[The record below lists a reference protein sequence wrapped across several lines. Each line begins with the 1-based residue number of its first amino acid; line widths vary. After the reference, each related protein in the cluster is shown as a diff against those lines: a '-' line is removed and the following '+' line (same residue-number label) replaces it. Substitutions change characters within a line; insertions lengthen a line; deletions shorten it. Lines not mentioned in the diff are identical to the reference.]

1 MKKQLLPLY
10 LGLLMLLIST
20 NCKQNKVAETIKM
33 SANDPFKSTMV
44 ESQFFDIKGHEDNVI
59 EGEKGTIII
68 MPKGSFKDNDG
79 NVVTSD
85 IKIEL
90 AEALSQSDMLL
101 SNLNTTSNGQLLETD
116 GMLYFN
122 ATSNGKP
129 LIINT
134 DNPIRIE
141 MPTDK
146 KKPSMKA
153 YAGTRDEK
161 GNMNWPNPQE
171 IINYLTTVDINTLNF
186 LPNGF
191 QAIVE
196 QNMPYKNY
204 TVATQSLVDSL
215 YFSFGNNGNR
225 DLLNAYSNFTTN
237 YNEPYYNAHK
247 RFENGK
253 YTYESYQVH
262 GAPEGVLDSARA
274 EITDCGIDPAIIK
287 VIKSP
292 KYQNTL
298 IATREFETRL
308 QTIFKTCRNEILEL
322 YINNLD
328 KNLYEIDAL
337 AAKTLGLE
345 DKNAT
350 ESFTRFAEQ
359 RLTKVRDADK
369 YAELLR
375 GYYQKQLAAVK
386 TELERLQLPV
396 KEALKKEAKEHAKI
410 VKDYTKLLWKREK
423 YRMETYGFE
432 WSETGWIN
440 VDTGPNPKDWFEQPL
455 EVTVDNSQQLDRV
468 YTYVIYAS
476 IKSLYRLNT
485 QNNNLYYAGN
495 EQDKKMIMPKYQQ
508 GFIIG
513 IGYKGDV
520 PWLAT
525 KEFKTGSE
533 PKMTINLAVSTPKD
547 VKKTLAEFEKYVTE
561 NRISE
566 DLKYMAKFYKE
577 EQKHKA
583 KQAEYLLLR
592 ELLFCIEPCC
602 WKAPPE

>member
-1 MKKQLLPLY
+1 
-10 LGLLMLLIST
+10 MLFSIS
-20 NCKQNKVAETIKM
+20 CKQNKAVETIKM

-44 ESQFFDIKGHEDNVI
+44 ESQFFEIHGNEDNVI
-59 EGEKGTIII
+59 EGEKGTIVV
-68 MPKGSFKDNDG
+68 MPKGCFKDNDG

-90 AEALSQSDMLL
+90 AEALSQSDILL
-101 SNLNTTSNGQLLETD
+101 SNLNTTANGKLLETD

-122 ATSNGKP
+122 AASNGKQ

-134 DNPIRIE
+134 KTPIRIE

-146 KKPSMKA
+146 KKPNMKA
-153 YAGTRDEK
+153 YTGTRDK
-161 GNMNWPNPQE
+161 NGNMNWSNPQE

-191 QAIVE
+191 QTIVE

-204 TVATQSLVDSL
+204 SMATQNLVDSL
-215 YFSFGNNGNR
+215 YYSFGNNGNR
-225 DLLNAYSNFTTN
+225 DLLNAYSNFTTD

-253 YTYESYQVH
+253 YVYESYQVH

-287 VIKSP
+287 VIKSE

-298 IATREFETRL
+298 IATRAFETRL
-308 QTIFKTCRNEILEL
+308 QTIFKTCQNSILEL

-350 ESFTRFAEQ
+350 SDFTRFAEQ

-369 YAELLR
+369 YAKLLR
-375 GYYQKQLAAVK
+375 GYYQKQLSTVK
-386 TELERLQLPV
+386 VELERLQLPV
-396 KEALKKEAKEHAKI
+396 KKALKKEAKEHAKI

-432 WSETGWIN
+432 WTETGWIN
-440 VDTGPNPKDWFEQPL
+440 VDIGTIPKKWDEQPL
-455 EVTVDNSQQLDRV
+455 EVTVANSKQLDRV

-485 QNNNLYYAGN
+485 QNNEVYYVGN
-495 EQDKKMIMPKYQQ
+495 EQDRKMIMPKYQQ
-508 GFIIG
+508 GFIIC
-513 IGYKGDV
+513 IGYKGDT

-525 KEFKTGSE
+525 KEFTTGSE
-533 PKMTINLAVSTPKD
+533 PKMTINLTASTPKE
-547 VKKTLAEFEKYVTE
+547 VKRTLAEFEKYATE

-566 DLKYMAKFYKE
+566 DLKFMAKFYKE
-577 EQKHKA
+577 EQKYKA
-583 KQAEYLLLR
+583 REAEYLFLRKLLY
-592 ELLFCIEPCC
+592 CIEPCC
-602 WKAPPE
+602 WKAQPE

>member
-1 MKKQLLPLY
+1 MKKQLLSLC
-10 LGLLMLLIST
+10 LGLLMMLISI
-20 NCKQNKVAETIKM
+20 NCKQNKVIETIKM

-44 ESQFFDIKGHEDNVI
+44 ESQFFEIKGNQDNVI
-59 EGEKGTIII
+59 EGEKGTIIV
-68 MPKGSFKDNDG
+68 MPKGCFKNENG
-79 NVVTSD
+79 NAVTSD

-90 AEALSQSDMLL
+90 AEALSQSAMIL
-101 SNLNTTSNGQLLETD
+101 SNLNTTSNGKLLETD

-122 ATSNGKP
+122 ATSNGKQ
-129 LIINT
+129 LSINA

-146 KKPSMKA
+146 KKPNMKA

-161 GNMNWPNPQE
+161 GNMNWSNPQE

-191 QAIVE
+191 QTIVE

-204 TVATQSLVDSL
+204 SVATQNLVDSL
-215 YFSFGNNGNR
+215 YFSFGYDGNLYYMDSLNGNR
-225 DLLNAYSNFTTN
+225 GS
-237 YNEPYYNAHK
+237 YNEAYFNQK
-247 RFENGK
+247 QEIINGQ
-253 YTYESYQVH
+253 YTIESYK
-262 GAPEGVLDSARA
+262 
-274 EITDCGIDPAIIK
+274 TDRHMESDTGHIDWKYCGIDPTIIK

-292 KYQNTL
+292 KYQHTL

-308 QTIFKTCRNEILEL
+308 QTIFKTCRTSILEL
-322 YINNLD
+322 YVNNLD

-337 AAKTLGLE
+337 AAKALGLE
-345 DKNAT
+345 DSIAT
-350 ESFTRFAEQ
+350 SAFTRFAEQ
-359 RLTKVRDADK
+359 RLTKVKNADK

-375 GYYQKQLAAVK
+375 GYYQKQLANVK
-386 TELERLQLPV
+386 GELAQ
-396 KEALKKEAKEHAKI
+396 KQAALRKKTTKKDKVHEKLVE
-410 VKDYTKLLWKREK
+410 DYTKLLWKREK
-423 YRMETYGFE
+423 YRMEKYGFE
-432 WSETGWIN
+432 WTKTGWIN
-440 VDTGPNPKDWFEQPL
+440 VDIGEIPKDWFEQPL
-455 EVTVDNSQQLDRV
+455 EVTVENGKQLDRV
-468 YTYVIYAS
+468 YVYVIYAS

-485 QNNNLYYAGN
+485 QNSNLYYVGN
-495 EQDKKMIMPKYQQ
+495 EQDRKMIMPKYQQ

-533 PKMTINLAVSTPKD
+533 PKMTLNLAVSTPKD
-547 VKKTLAEFEKYVTE
+547 VKKTLADFEKYATE

-566 DLKYMAKFYKE
+566 DLKFMAKFYKE

-583 KQAEYLLLR
+583 REAEYLFLR
-592 ELLFCIEPCC
+592 DLLFCIEPCC
-602 WKAPPE
+602 WRGG